1 MANYRIKKVDVNEGV
16 NQQSSSPEKVSVSLD
31 DMIGIGRVAGTFSFD
46 GTLRVFPTTDFPE
59 RFKKMKKVKL
69 ERGGKIE
76 EYAVESARPHKG
88 MYLLKLGGID
98 SMEKALE
105 YKNAQVVIG
114 QDELMPL
121 PAGEYYH
128 FQLEGLDVI
137 DEERGLLGKVTEVLG
152 TGANDVYVIQSPK
165 LGEVLIPAIK
175 DVILGVDLAAGE
187 IKVRLLPGLI
197 ED

>member
-1 MANYRIKKVDVNEGV
+1 MANYRIKNDNQAVDKQASDPANKPV
-16 NQQSSSPEKVSVSLD
+16 SPE

-59 RFKKMKKVKL
+59 RFKKMKRVKL
-69 ERGGKIE
+69 ERGGDIE

-88 MYLLKLGGID
+88 MYLLKLSGID
-98 SMEKALE
+98 SMEKAQE
-105 YKNAQVVIG
+105 YKNAQLVIG

-121 PAGEYYH
+121 PEGEYYH
-128 FQLEGLDVI
+128 FQLEGLKVI
-137 DEERGLLGKVTEVLG
+137 DEERGLLGQVSEVLG
-152 TGANDVYVIQSPK
+152 TGANDVYVIQSDRF
-165 LGEVLIPAIK
+165 GEVLIPAIK

-187 IKVRLLPGLI
+187 IKVRLLPGLL

>member
-1 MANYRIKKVDVNEGV
+1 MANYRIKNDKAISKPASG
-16 NQQSSSPEKVSVSLD
+16 PEKLTVSLD

-59 RFKKMKKVKL
+59 RFKKMKRVKL

-76 EYAVESARPHKG
+76 EYAVELARPHKG
-88 MYLLKLGGID
+88 MYLLKLSGID
-98 SMEKALE
+98 SMEKAQE

-128 FQLEGLDVI
+128 FQLEGLNVI

-152 TGANDVYVIQSPK
+152 TGANDVYVIQSPRF
-165 LGEVLIPAIK
+165 GEVLIPVIK

>member
-1 MANYRIKKVDVNEGV
+1 MANYRIKNDKAISKPAVGL
-16 NQQSSSPEKVSVSLD
+16 EKVAVNPD
-31 DMIGIGRVAGTFSFD
+31 DLIGIGRVAGTFSFD

-59 RFKKMKKVKL
+59 RFKKMKRVKL
-69 ERGGKIE
+69 ERGGGIE
-76 EYAVESARPHKG
+76 EYAVESARSHKG
-88 MYLLKLGGID
+88 MYLLKLSGID
-98 SMEKALE
+98 SMEKAQE

-121 PAGEYYH
+121 PEGEYYH
-128 FQLEGLDVI
+128 FQLEGLNVI

-165 LGEVLIPAIK
+165 FGEVLIPAIK